1 MWSIPA
7 ALIIL
12 AVQYHQSGKIGIYA
26 VAITLAIS
34 LLGGIA
40 SDCLNLLWNRVF
52 GTSRL
57 AVITSADFWAILAIC
72 LFVFFYRM
80 S

>member
-1 MWSIPA
+1 MHAAYFKRSLMWSLRA

-40 SDCLNLLWNRVF
+40 SDGLNLLWNRVP
-52 GTSRL
+52 RW
-57 AVITSADFWAILAIC
+57 AVQFPPL
-72 LFVFFYRM
+72 VGG
-80 S
+80 